1 MFDNPSKAKMIFGA
15 AGVLVTLGV
24 GAAAWYTFPVLKRHD
39 AMLAQNAGVKQS
51 VETLGGRIDQQNS
64 KLAEW
69 SKAQDQVRSE
79 IADLRKE
86 MRSRIEAVRRQTGR
100 SAEEL
105 IHRVQAEVTSDIDS
119 IKEKV
124 AGLET
129 SREADRA
136 QVAALESELGQLRK
150 EMAEQ
155 TQQLNDKIADSGAGT
170 AKLVAGLEA
179 SQELDRKEVDG
190 LNKKLATRRID
201 FEVNKGHSYELAP
214 GISLEINGTDIAYR
228 RVTGWMWVLPDRRT
242 IWLREQGAQEP
253 VVFYSNNDG
262 KKRELVITAVTKH
275 SAVGYLLVP
284 DESKTESAAVVG
296 AESNASE

>member
-1 MFDNPSKAKMIFGA
+1 MFDNPSKAKIIFGA
-15 AGVLVTLGV
+15 AGVLVTLSV
-24 GAAAWYTFPVLKRHD
+24 GAATWYAFPTLKRHD

-51 VETLGGRIDQQNS
+51 VQTLGGRIDQQNS

-69 SKAQDQVRSE
+69 SKAQDQLRGE

-86 MRSRIEAVRRQTGR
+86 MRARLEAVRRQTGR

-105 IHRVQAEVTSDIDS
+105 IHRVQAEVTSEIDS

-129 SREADRA
+129 SREADRT
-136 QVAALESELGQLRK
+136 QIAALENELGQLRK

-155 TQQLNDKIADSGAGT
+155 TQQLNDKISANGAGT
-170 AKLVAGLEA
+170 EKLVAGLEA
-179 SQELDRKEVDG
+179 SQERDRKEVDD
-190 LNKKLATRRID
+190 LNKKLAIRRID
-201 FEVNKGHSYELAP
+201 FEVNKGHSYELSP
-214 GISLEINGTDIAYR
+214 GISLEISGTDIAYR

-262 KKRELVITAVTKH
+262 KKRELVITSVTKH

-284 DESKTESAAVVG
+284 EESKTESAAVTASG
-296 AESNASE
+296 STASE

>member
-39 AMLAQNAGVKQS
+39 AMLAKNAGLKQS

-64 KLAEW
+64 KL
-69 SKAQDQVRSE
+69 
-79 IADLRKE
+79 
-86 MRSRIEAVRRQTGR
+86 
-100 SAEEL
+100 
-105 IHRVQAEVTSDIDS
+105 AEVTSDIDS

-129 SREADRA
+129 SRETDRA

-155 TQQLNDKIADSGAGT
+155 TQQLNDKIAASGAGT
-170 AKLVAGLEA
+170 EKLVAGLEA
-179 SQELDRKEVDG
+179 SQERDRKEVDG

-201 FEVNKGHSYELAP
+201 FEVNKGHSYELSP

-275 SAVGYLLVP
+275 SAVGYLVVP